1 MFFIFVKNKID
12 MVTVLK
18 VNNEQENNEKIYSI
32 YFQFIER
39 YGFSIFDKMLI
50 KTSSCDKYEYLYLF
64 MNQDELNGFI
74 SLLLDENMTIHSK
87 QDYTEKMLSIIVNNK
102 LDEFKEQFEPTFD
115 TDGLISLFYD
125 SVVTKDDVLDKVNS
139 NGFESL
145 TEDDYRILNCV
156 E

>member
-32 YFQFIER
+32 YFEFIER

-74 SLLLDENMTIHSK
+74 SLLLDENITIHSK
-87 QDYTEKMLSIIVNNK
+87 QDYAEKMLSIIVNNK

-115 TDGLISLFYD
+115 TDALISLFYD
-125 SVVTKDDVLDKVNS
+125 SVVTKDDVLDKANS

>member
-1 MFFIFVKNKID
+1 
-12 MVTVLK
+12 MVTILK

-32 YFQFIER
+32 YFEFIER
-39 YGFSIFDKMLI
+39 YGFSIFEKMLV

-64 MNQDELNGFI
+64 MNQDELDGFI
-74 SLLLDENMTIHSK
+74 GLLLDENMTIHSK
-87 QDYTEKMLSIIVNNK
+87 QDYTEKMLSIIINNK

-115 TDGLISLFYD
+115 TDSLISLFYD

>member
-87 QDYTEKMLSIIVNNK
+87 QDYTEKMLSNIVNNK

>member
-1 MFFIFVKNKID
+1 
-12 MVTVLK
+12 MVTILK

-32 YFQFIER
+32 YFEFIER

-74 SLLLDENMTIHSK
+74 GLLLDENMTIHSK
-87 QDYTEKMLSIIVNNK
+87 QDYTEKLLSMIVNNK
-102 LDEFKEQFEPTFD
+102 LDDFKEQFEPTFD
-115 TDGLISLFYD
+115 TGSLISLFYD
-125 SVVTKDDVLDKVNS
+125 SVVTKDDVLDKANS
-139 NGFESL
+139 NGFKSL

>member
-1 MFFIFVKNKID
+1 
-12 MVTVLK
+12 MVTILK

-32 YFQFIER
+32 YFEFIER
-39 YGFSIFDKMLI
+39 YGFSIFEKMLA

-64 MNQDELNGFI
+64 MNQNELDGFI
-74 SLLLDENMTIHSK
+74 GLLLDENMTIHSK
-87 QDYTEKMLSIIVNNK
+87 QDYTEKMLSIIINNK

-115 TDGLISLFYD
+115 TDSLISLFYD
-125 SVVTKDDVLDKVNS
+125 SVVTKDDVLDKANS